1 MPSSPRGE
9 MNNSN
14 MIAVVPGNSG
24 TDEEL
29 VAAAK
34 NGDELA
40 FENLIKR
47 YRLRIFRVA
56 LRYTRV
62 HEDAEDIVQQTLQK
76 AFVHLQKFQGKSSFS
91 TWLTRIAVNESLMF
105 LRRGRA
111 VRETPINEVHG
122 GEGTRELEI
131 GDPSLNPEDRYL
143 QREAARMLSS
153 AIAQLRPAMRVTIEL
168 RELREL
174 SGAETA
180 RQMGVSLSAVKA
192 RVFHG
197 RKKLGEILRRS
208 SRASGRSGSVS
219 AVRASSAGRSFGARR
234 RVA

>member
-1 MPSSPRGE
+1 MRSSVRPARA
-9 MNNSN
+9 NSDLFES
-14 MIAVVPGNSG
+14 MSVSSS

-29 VAAAK
+29 VSAAK

-40 FENLIKR
+40 FEILINR
-47 YRLRIFRVA
+47 YKSRIFNLA
-56 LRYTRV
+56 LGYTRV
-62 HEDAEDIVQQTLQK
+62 REDAEDIVQQTLQK
-76 AFVHLQKFQGKSSFS
+76 TFVHLRDFQGKSSFS

-105 LRRGRA
+105 LRRGRYL
-111 VRETPINEVHG
+111 RETPINEIHAEEV
-122 GEGTRELEI
+122 TRDLEI
-131 GDPSLNPEDRYL
+131 GDPSPNPEDSFL
-143 QREAARMLSS
+143 QAERARMLSS

-180 RQMGVSLSAVKA
+180 RHMGVSLSAVKA

-208 SRASGRSGSVS
+208 ARVSGKSGQTRAAIRN
-219 AVRASSAGRSFGARR
+219 SFGAGRK
-234 RVA
+234 VA